1 MIVEN
6 VINEIGQSLEGVLA
20 FYNLTKSEVNFEIS
34 EPHVKDFGD
43 FYTNICFLLAKK
55 LKKSP
60 NEIANHIVNSILPES
75 SILTKKNGLI
85 ESVSFV
91 NPGFIN
97 FRINNKVFVMEF
109 FKEVTNNTKFEH
121 ENKSFSNLNELILIE
136 HTSVN
141 PNKALHVGHLRNA
154 VIGDCL
160 YRILRTAG
168 KDVRVINYIDD
179 SGVQVADIIVGFKH
193 VGFSTRMDDQGLS
206 KEKAKF
212 DHYCGNEIYVKTND
226 LYKSRPDLEIKRKS
240 VLKELENPESE
251 TSVFTQTIVDR
262 VLKDQLKTCWNLRCR
277 YDLLCFES
285 QIVQSN
291 LWTDIFSV
299 LRDRELIYY
308 EKVGKNAGCWVYKSE
323 REGDKVLVR
332 SDMTLTYFAKDI
344 PFAVWKLGHLRNPF
358 DYVFYADQWDATILC
373 RTNIKKN
380 PNEIFQANSN
390 FDKELTIDF
399 NRISKVITI
408 IDSRQE
414 RLQNLLLE
422 ILEKLGMDS
431 KYRYLGYEPVTL
443 SQSSLDILG
452 ISGKDKNSLHMSGRK
467 GIYIEADRALSIL
480 EERSKVETRKR
491 NPELSE
497 EEIAFISK
505 EISISA
511 IRYFFIKFDL
521 GKMITFDINESLSL
535 EGDTASYI
543 QYAYARGKRVED
555 KNIEESL
562 SKKKDKLENKIEIL
576 EFSSTEIDLIKH
588 LCRYDIELKQ
598 AANNIDPKVL
608 SKYLFQ
614 LATKF
619 NNFYE
624 KSPILKEKNEVLAT
638 YRILILNSTL
648 KILKL
653 CMNIIGITPLM
664 RM

>member
-6 VINEIGQSLEGVLA
+6 VVNSIDQFLEEVLK
-20 FYNLTKSEVNFEIS
+20 FYNLTKSDINFDIS

-43 FYTNICFLLAKK
+43 FSTNICFLLAKK
-55 LKKSP
+55 LKKP
-60 NEIANHIVNSILPES
+60 PTDIAAHIVNTILPS
-75 SILTKKNGLI
+75 NSTLMNKNGLI

-97 FRINNKVFVMEF
+97 FRINNKLFVREF
-109 FKEVTNNTKFEH
+109 FKEITDNPKPII
-121 ENKSFSNLNELILIE
+121 ENEGLASSNELILIE

-160 YRILRTAG
+160 YRILSITG

-193 VGFSTRMDDQGLS
+193 AGLPIKKENEDSS
-206 KEKAKF
+206 KEKIKF
-212 DHYCGNEIYVKTND
+212 DQYCGSEIYVKTNE
-226 LYKSRPDLEIKRKS
+226 LYKSRPDLETKRKT

-251 TSVFTQTIVDR
+251 TSHFTKTIVDR
-262 VLKDQLKTCWNLRCR
+262 VLKDQLRTCWNLRCR
-277 YDLLCFES
+277 YDLLSFES

-291 LWTDIFSV
+291 LWFDIFSI
-299 LRDRELIYY
+299 LRDKQIINY
-308 EKVGKNAGCWVYKSE
+308 EKDGKNAGCWVYKS
-323 REGDKVLVR
+323 RNEGDKVLVR
-332 SDMTLTYFAKDI
+332 SDLTLTYFAKDI
-344 PFAVWKLGHLRNPF
+344 PFAVWKLGYLRNPF
-358 DYVFYADQWDATILC
+358 DYLFYTNQWDASILY

-380 PNEIFQANSN
+380 QSQKIGTDSHIG
-390 FDKELTIDF
+390 KELIIDF

-422 ILEKLGMDS
+422 ILGKLGMDS
-431 KYRYLGYEPVTL
+431 KYKYLGYEPVIL
-443 SQSSLDILG
+443 SQSSLNSLG
-452 ISGKDKNSLHMSGRK
+452 IDGEDKNSLHMSGRK
-467 GIYIEADRALSIL
+467 GIYIEADKALSIL
-480 EERSKVETRKR
+480 EERAKVETRRR

-497 EEIAFISK
+497 EETAFISK

-521 GKMITFDINESLSL
+521 GKMVTFDINESLSL

-555 KNIEESL
+555 KNFDLILKKQDKTEEETEMNL
-562 SKKKDKLENKIEIL
+562 
-576 EFSSTEIDLIKH
+576 SSTEIELIKH
-588 LCRYDIELKQ
+588 MCRYDIELKQ

-614 LATKF
+614 LATMF

-638 YRILILNSTL
+638 YRALILKKSL
-648 KILKL
+648 EILKT
-653 CMNIIGITPLM
+653 CMNLVGITPLM

>member
-1 MIVEN
+1 MIIEN
-6 VINEIGQSLEGVLA
+6 VVNRIDQFLDEVLK
-20 FYNLTKSEVNFEIS
+20 FYNLTKSDINFDIS

-43 FYTNICFLLAKK
+43 FSTNICFLLAKK
-55 LKKSP
+55 LKKP
-60 NEIANHIVNSILPES
+60 PIDIADHIVNTILPS
-75 SILTKKNGLI
+75 NSTLMNKNGLI

-97 FRINNKVFVMEF
+97 FRINNKLFVREF
-109 FKEVTNNTKFEH
+109 FKEVTDNPKLIT
-121 ENKSFSNLNELILIE
+121 ENVGLSNSNELILIE

-160 YRILRTAG
+160 YRILRITG
-168 KDVRVINYIDD
+168 KEVRVINYIDD

-193 VGFSTRMDDQGLS
+193 AGLPIRVENQDSS
-206 KEKAKF
+206 KEKIKF
-212 DHYCGNEIYVKTND
+212 DQYCGSEIYVKTNE
-226 LYKSRPDLEIKRKS
+226 LYKSRPDLEAKRKT

-251 TSVFTQTIVDR
+251 TSHFTKTIVER
-262 VLKDQLKTCWNLRCR
+262 VLNDQLRTCWNLRCR
-277 YDLLCFES
+277 YDLLSFES

-291 LWTDIFSV
+291 LWSDIFSI
-299 LRDRELIYY
+299 LRDKQIINY
-308 EKVGKNAGCWVYKSE
+308 EKDGKNAGCWVYKS
-323 REGDKVLVR
+323 RNEGDKVLVR
-332 SDMTLTYFAKDI
+332 SDLTLTYFAKDI
-344 PFAVWKLGHLRNPF
+344 PFAVWKLGYLRNPF
-358 DYVFYADQWDATILC
+358 DYLFYTNQWDASILYS
-373 RTNIKKN
+373 TNINKN
-380 PNEIFQANSN
+380 QFQKLGTDSHIG
-390 FDKELTIDF
+390 KELIIDF
-399 NRISKVITI
+399 NKISKVITI

-422 ILEKLGMDS
+422 ILGKLGMDS
-431 KYRYLGYEPVTL
+431 KYKYLGYEPVIL
-443 SQSSLDILG
+443 SQSSLNSLG
-452 ISGKDKNSLHMSGRK
+452 LDGEDKNSLHMSGRK
-467 GIYIEADRALSIL
+467 GIYIEADKALSIL
-480 EERSKVETRKR
+480 EERAKVETRKR

-497 EEIAFISK
+497 EETAFISK

-521 GKMITFDINESLSL
+521 GKMVTFDINESLSL

-555 KNIEESL
+555 KNFDLILKKQDKTEEQTGINLSSSEIE
-562 SKKKDKLENKIEIL
+562 
-576 EFSSTEIDLIKH
+576 LIKH
-588 LCRYDIELKQ
+588 ICRYDIELKQ

-614 LATKF
+614 LATFF

-638 YRILILNSTL
+638 YRALILNKSL
-648 KILKL
+648 EILKT
-653 CMNIIGITPLM
+653 CMNLLGITPLM